1 MKGKVVFVAV
11 LALALAGLVLSV
23 VNYGAASAAVN
34 NTMRDG
40 LMAQAED
47 WRVVIDAYEENI
59 KSHEESAL
67 EQATQLAT
75 VQARMI
81 YDLIDAPL
89 RANGDTLPAN
99 IEEDLLTRMNRNRV
113 GESGYAFVIDY
124 EANYILSKDRARD
137 GENIWDIADA
147 DGNKSAQTVV
157 EIGMALTDSEIG
169 YNTYVWRNPD
179 DDAPRTKTAAFVH
192 FPQLEWIAGSTVY
205 HDDLLPDD
213 YGDQAR
219 EQLIDLMAEQVIGE
233 SGYLCLVNT
242 DGVYDLSKNRL
253 RDGED
258 ISQSV
263 DADGRLF
270 IQEAVAR
277 ALAAGA
283 GGVDSIEYPWQNLGE
298 DKPRMKAGGLAYSE
312 SWDTVVWPTAYY
324 DDNDSYGTTEI
335 VTIVLSSLLVA
346 GLLSYGVMSYRL
358 FRR

>member
-11 LALALAGLVLSV
+11 LAFAIAGLVLSI
-23 VNYGAASAAVN
+23 VNYGAVDAAVN

-47 WRVVIDAYEENI
+47 WRVVVEAYEENI

-67 EQATQLAT
+67 AQATQLST
-75 VQARMI
+75 VQVEMM
-81 YDLIDAPL
+81 YELIDAAL
-89 RANGDTLPAN
+89 QANGGVLPADV
-99 IEEDLLTRMNRNRV
+99 EEDLLDRMDRNRA
-113 GESGYAFVIDY
+113 GESGYAFVMDY

-137 GENIWDIADA
+137 GENIWDVADA
-147 DGNKSAQTVV
+147 DGNKSAQTAV
-157 EIGMALTDSEIG
+157 EIGMTLTGAEVG
-169 YNTYVWRNPD
+169 YNTYVWRNLD
-179 DDAPRTKTAAFVH
+179 DDEPRTKTAAFVH

-205 HDDLLPDD
+205 HDDLVAAD
-213 YGDQAR
+213 YGEQVR
-219 EQLIDLMAEQVIGE
+219 EDLKDLMAEQVIGE

-242 DGVYDLSKNRL
+242 DGVYDLSKDRL

-270 IQEAVAR
+270 IQEAVAK

-283 GGVDSIEYPWQNLGE
+283 DGVDSIEYPWQNLGE
-298 DKPRMKAGGLAYSE
+298 DKPRMKAGGLAYVE

-335 VTIVLSSLLVA
+335 ITIVLSSLLVV
-346 GLLSYGVMSYRL
+346 GLLSYGVMSDRL
-358 FRR
+358 FKR